1 MKHFPSGSLPLPG
14 LRWRGLNLQL
24 FLLIFLPVTL
34 LLLII
39 TFGSLTIHQ
48 RAMRTLV
55 GERDERAA
63 RTTAAAI
70 NEQLNHRD
78 AAIQGL
84 ALRALNQNS
93 LPENLNTTEF
103 LDPDFD
109 YGMAFFSMD
118 GKLLATSS
126 DHAFWDSFTNEIAQ
140 LLEGSRNQTGSQA
153 VFSAISPYPARENAV
168 VFVAAAAA
176 KNGPI
181 AVGAFSPV
189 TIAQRTLAGAFTPGE
204 QSTAFVVD
212 ADHQLIYQIGDF
224 SMPESPP
231 DHPGVDEALRGESGT
246 TYLEIDGSE
255 HVISFSPISPTG
267 WALVIEEPWEAVAN
281 PLLNTTQLAP
291 LVLVPVLL
299 LALIALWFGAHQ
311 IVKPL
316 QELEARSA
324 DLAWGKYDSI
334 TEPVGGIDEIAHL
347 QTTLIYLSQKV
358 QSAQAG
364 LHSYIE
370 AITTGQEDERQRL
383 ARELHDDTIQALIAL
398 NQRVQLAQLKL
409 TADPQAQA
417 ALEEIQTL
425 TEETIQGLR
434 RVIRALR
441 PLYLD
446 DLGLVASL
454 QMLARETAESA
465 GISIG
470 FTTSG
475 VEERLSPKTELAFY
489 RIAQEGLSNIQRHA
503 EASKASLSIVY
514 DSDQIQLTIT
524 DNGGGFDIPESPAEF
539 ATYGHFGL
547 LGIYERT
554 ELIGGSFSIK
564 TTPNFGSQLVVRLP
578 QADFDHSEREF
589 GR

>member
-1 MKHFPSGSLPLPG
+1 MKRPASGSLPLPG

-39 TFGSLTIHQ
+39 TFSSLTLHQ

-70 NEQLNHRD
+70 SEQLNHRG

-84 ALRALNQNS
+84 ALRAT
-93 LPENLNTTEF
+93 EHNTFQEILDTSEF

-109 YGMAFFSMD
+109 YGMSFFTVD
-118 GKLLATSS
+118 GELLAASAEP
-126 DHAFWDSFTNEIAQ
+126 AFWAAFAGEIDQ
-140 LLEGSRNQTGSQA
+140 LLEKSRNQTGLQA
-153 VFSAISPYPARENAV
+153 VFSAVLPYLAGEDAV
-168 VFVAAAAA
+168 VFVAAAAG

-189 TIAQRTLAGAFTPGE
+189 TIARRTLAGAFAPGE

-212 ADHQLIYQIGDF
+212 SDHQLIYQIGDF
-224 SMPESPP
+224 STPESPQ
-231 DHPGVDEALRGESGT
+231 DHTGVAEALRGESGT
-246 TYLEIDGSE
+246 TYLKVDGGE
-255 HVISFSPISPTG
+255 HVVTYSPILPTD

-299 LALIALWFGAHQ
+299 LALIALWFGARQ
-311 IVKPL
+311 IVQPL

-334 TEPVGGIDEIAHL
+334 TEPVGGIDEITHL
-347 QTTLIYLSQKV
+347 QTTLIYLSQKI

-383 ARELHDDTIQALIAL
+383 ARDLHDDTIQALIAL

-409 TADPQAQA
+409 VADSQAQA

-425 TEETIQGLR
+425 TEETIQDLR

-441 PLYLD
+441 PLYLE

-465 GISIG
+465 GIPID
-470 FTTSG
+470 FTHTG
-475 VEERLSPKTELAFY
+475 VEERLSPKTELALY

-503 EASKASLSIVY
+503 AASQASLSIAY

-524 DNGGGFDIPESPAEF
+524 DDGCGFDTPESPAEF
-539 ATYGHFGL
+539 ATNGHFGL

-554 ELIGGSFSIK
+554 ELIGARFEIDADKGEGSHLKITLRF
-564 TTPNFGSQLVVRLP
+564 
-578 QADFDHSEREF
+578 
-589 GR
+589 

>member
-1 MKHFPSGSLPLPG
+1 
-14 LRWRGLNLQL
+14 LNLQL

-39 TFGSLTIHQ
+39 TFGSLTMHQ

-70 NEQLNHRD
+70 SEQLNHRG

-84 ALRALNQNS
+84 ALRATNQNS
-93 LPENLNTTEF
+93 LPEILNTSEF
-103 LDPDFD
+103 LNQNFD
-109 YGMAFFSMD
+109 YGMAFFSTD
-118 GKLLATSS
+118 GELLAASS
-126 DHAFWDSFTNEIAQ
+126 NPAFWVPFKNEIVQ
-140 LLEGSRNQTGSQA
+140 LLGESQNRTGSQA
-153 VFSAISPYPARENAV
+153 VFSAVSPYPSGEDAV
-168 VFVAAAAA
+168 VFVAAATEE
-176 KNGPI
+176 NGPI
-181 AVGAFSPV
+181 AVGAFSP
-189 TIAQRTLAGAFTPGE
+189 TAIARRTLAGAFAPGE

-212 ADHQLIYQIGDF
+212 ADHQLIYQIGEF
-224 SMPESPP
+224 STPESPQS
-231 DHPGVDEALRGESGT
+231 HLGVAEALRGESGT

-255 HVISFSPISPTG
+255 HVVSYSPILPTG
-267 WALVIEEPWEAVAN
+267 WALLIEEPWEAVVN

-299 LALIALWFGAHQ
+299 LAIIALWFGARQ
-311 IVKPL
+311 IVQPL

-334 TEPVGGIDEIAHL
+334 TAPVGGIEEIAHL

-409 TADPQAQA
+409 AADPQAQA
-417 ALEEIQTL
+417 ALAEIQML
-425 TEETIQGLR
+425 TEDTIQDLR

-441 PLYLD
+441 PLYLE

-465 GISIG
+465 GIPID
-470 FTTSG
+470 FTHTG
-475 VEERLSPKTELAFY
+475 VEERLSPKTELALY

-503 EASKASLSIVY
+503 EASKASLSIAY
-514 DSDQIQLTIT
+514 DPDQIQLTIT
-524 DNGGGFDIPESPAEF
+524 DDGRGFDIPESPAEF
-539 ATYGHFGL
+539 ASSGHFGL

-554 ELIGGSFSIK
+554 ELIGARFEIDADKDKGSHLKI
-564 TTPNFGSQLVVRLP
+564 TLP
-578 QADFDHSEREF
+578 F
-589 GR
+589 